1 MRPTEEET
9 FMLRKLAFALAAT
22 VALSAAAY
30 AQTAKTI
37 SITIKNTDNGNL
49 LLKVAD
55 ANQSG
60 KMVFGPGSL
69 KQGAS
74 TTVKVNADAAGKGH
88 ITWTAMG
95 APENGEH
102 PLKCGKADR
111 TGLADGAS
119 VAVNRGDSPS
129 SC

>member
-1 MRPTEEET
+1 M
-9 FMLRKLAFALAAT
+9 MRKLAIVLAAT
-22 VALSAAAY
+22 VAVSAAAY
-30 AQTAKTI
+30 AQAPKTL
-37 SITIKNTDNGNL
+37 SITLKNTDNGNL
-49 LLKVAD
+49 LLKVTD
-55 ANQSG
+55 ANQAG

-69 KQGAS
+69 KQGAT

-88 ITWTAMG
+88 ITWSAMS

-102 PLKCGKADR
+102 PLKCGKGDR

-119 VAVNRGDSPS
+119 VAVNRSDNPS

>member
-1 MRPTEEET
+1 MIRN
-9 FMLRKLAFALAAT
+9 LAFALAAT

-37 SITIKNTDNGNL
+37 SVTIKNTDNGNV
-49 LLKVAD
+49 LLKVTD
-55 ANQSG
+55 ANQGG
-60 KMVFGPGSL
+60 KMVFGPGAL

-88 ITWTAMG
+88 IAWAAMS
-95 APENGEH
+95 APENNEH

-111 TGLADGAS
+111 ANLADGAT
-119 VAVNRGDSPS
+119 VAINRGDYPS